1 MRALIIGGV
10 LQSAAI
16 AAYATLAFAGAT
28 IPLFSLNMAGDNF
41 GISFAGVALIAYMS
55 SLTSIGY
62 TATQYAL
69 LSSTY
74 AWLGKILKGFSG
86 AEVESLSATH
96 GLIHAYG
103 IFFIA
108 CGLSGVPAVL
118 LFAALDYW
126 HRRKQPVAAMVQSN
140 S

>member
-1 MRALIIGGV
+1 L
-10 LQSAAI
+10 
-16 AAYATLAFAGAT
+16 AYAGTTIRLFA
-28 IPLFSLNMAGDNF
+28 LLVAGDNF
-41 GISFAGVALIAYMS
+41 AISFAGVALIAYMS

-86 AEVESLSATH
+86 AEVESLSHTY
-96 GLIHAYG
+96 GLFHAYG

-118 LFAALDYW
+118 LFAALHYW
-126 HRRKQPVAAMVQSN
+126 HRRKQPVAAMGMQSN